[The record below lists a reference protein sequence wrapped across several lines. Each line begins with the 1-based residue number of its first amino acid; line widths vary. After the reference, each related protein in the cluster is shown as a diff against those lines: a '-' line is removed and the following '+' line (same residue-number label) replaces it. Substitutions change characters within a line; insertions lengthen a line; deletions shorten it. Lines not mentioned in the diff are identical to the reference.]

1 MSRMKV
7 FCYVLILALCV
18 PMVAVAAGGGGYR
31 GGDGAVVTE
40 PVPEPEAPVDDGGGE
55 DSDRP
60 PYAGP
65 DATEPK
71 PGTGNE
77 EPGIARGDLYGDLY
91 VVVRNANGAPIG
103 YVWTWEFAA
112 DGETLVQPL
121 SFEAAVDGGFPQPIA
136 DAALVPADW
145 PWWDGDIPLVPTDP
159 EGHVPDAYA
168 YLTQEVE
175 IGRLNVA
182 RAGAE
187 VVDNAYDEAIAS
199 INGALAVSLDPAG
212 RVLLTLADGTEK
224 TIDSPR
230 ENLALYRE
238 IMRNGFLPGLTRT
251 DMGPLEH
258 LRVKGDGSDEIDP
271 ADLYRAACLF
281 AGAADKFGDITLD
294 MVIYV
299 NNFLGINDPVAGAY
313 FDFRGYTYNR
323 GPAYAGVEPE
333 LLDDPVYIDGRL
345 YFGLRNRSIMA
356 EVFGGQDYPVESDV
370 VVPGAREFTKAS
382 DDSVHTIWFIHNW
395 AVPEY
400 TLPE

>member
-7 FCYVLILALCV
+7 FCCVLVLALCV
-18 PMVAVAAGGGGYR
+18 PMVAVAAGGGYR
-31 GGDGAVVTE
+31 GGDRTVITKPAPKPQT
-40 PVPEPEAPVDDGGGE
+40 PVDDGGGE

-65 DATEPK
+65 GATEPK
-71 PGTGNE
+71 PGTGNK
-77 EPGIARGDLYGDLY
+77 EPGVRRGDLYGDLY
-91 VVVRNANGAPIG
+91 VVVRGANGEPIG

-121 SFEAAVDGGFPQPIA
+121 SFEAGVAGGFPQPIA
-136 DAALVPADW
+136 DAALLPADW
-145 PWWDGDIPLVPTDP
+145 AWWDGDIPLVPTDS
-159 EGHVPDAYA
+159 EGRVPDAYA

-175 IGRLNVA
+175 IGRLNMA
-182 RAGAE
+182 RAGAK
-187 VVDNAYDEAIAS
+187 VLDKAYDEAIAS
-199 INGALAVSLDPAG
+199 INGAQAVSLDPAG
-212 RVLLTLADGTEK
+212 RILLMLADGAER

-238 IMRNGFLPGLTRT
+238 IMRTGYLTGLTRT

-258 LRVKGDGSDEIDP
+258 LRAKGDGSDEIDP
-271 ADLYRAACLF
+271 ADLYRAACLL

-299 NNFLGINDPVAGAY
+299 NNFLGINDPVAAAY
-313 FDFRGYTYNR
+313 FDFRGYTYHR
-323 GPAYAGVEPE
+323 GSVYAGVEQE
-333 LLDDPVYIDGRL
+333 LLDDPVVIDGKL

-356 EVFGGQDYPVESDV
+356 EVFGGADYPVEGDIV
-370 VVPGAREFTKAS
+370 APGAREFIKAA

-395 AVPEY
+395 AAPEY
-400 TLPE
+400 ELPE

>member
-1 MSRMKV
+1 
-7 FCYVLILALCV
+7 
-18 PMVAVAAGGGGYR
+18 MVALAAGGGGSK
-31 GGDGAVVTE
+31 GGGGKAVVQ
-40 PVPEPEAPVDDGGGE
+40 PAPAPEPAAPLDGGGD

-71 PGTGNE
+71 PGTGNK

-91 VVVRNANGAPIG
+91 VVVRDANGAPIS

-121 SFEAAVDGGFPQPIA
+121 SFEAGVAGGFPQPIA
-136 DAALVPADW
+136 DAALLPADW

-182 RAGAE
+182 RAGAR
-187 VVDNAYDEAIAS
+187 VLDNAYEEAITN
-199 INGALAVSLDPAG
+199 INGATAVSLDPAG
-212 RVLLTLADGTEK
+212 RILLTLTDGTEK

-238 IMRNGFLPGLTRT
+238 IMRSGYLTGITRT
-251 DMGPLEH
+251 DMGPLDH
-258 LRVKGDGSDEIDP
+258 LRAKGDGSDEIEP
-271 ADLYRAACLF
+271 ADLLRAASLF
-281 AGAADKFGDITLD
+281 SGAADKFGDVTLD

-299 NNFLGINDPVAGAY
+299 NNFLGINDPATGTY
-313 FDFRGYTYNR
+313 FDFRGYAYHR
-323 GPAYAGVEPE
+323 GPVYEGIAPE
-333 LLDDPVYIDGRL
+333 LLDDPVVIDGKL

-356 EVFGGQDYPVESDV
+356 EVFSGMDYPVAGDAP
-370 VVPGAREFTKAS
+370 VPGAREFTKAA
-382 DDSVHTIWFIHNW
+382 DDAVHTIWFIHNW